1 MFLCDLVWCVWLGR
15 VVGVPVA
22 RGGLRSM
29 TEAVEDVLRLSNRR
43 AVAFLML
50 CLRIF
55 ETVAAA
61 VPPID

>member
-1 MFLCDLVWCVWLGR
+1 MFLVWCVWLGR

-29 TEAVEDVLRLSNRR
+29 AETVDDVLRLSNRR
-43 AVAFLML
+43 VVAFLML
-50 CLRIF
+50 CSRIL

-61 VPPID
+61 VPSID

>member
-1 MFLCDLVWCVWLGR
+1 MFLVWCVWLGR

-29 TEAVEDVLRLSNRR
+29 AETADDVLRFSNRR

-50 CLRIF
+50 CFRVL

-61 VPPID
+61 VPPMD